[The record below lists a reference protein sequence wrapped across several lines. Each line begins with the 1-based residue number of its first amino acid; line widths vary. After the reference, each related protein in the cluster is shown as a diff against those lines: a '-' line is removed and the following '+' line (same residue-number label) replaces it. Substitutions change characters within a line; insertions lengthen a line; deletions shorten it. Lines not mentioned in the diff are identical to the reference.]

1 MILREV
7 ESKPS
12 NRKRCLP
19 NSKIERPKGQTEIKR
34 DIIMIIIEV
43 KKNDKAIVEDLMQQR
58 DSVRVVEPFG
68 LDGEAI
74 VQLVVEITRIT
85 APLIAGIIIANIT
98 TNKIT
103 VKEKG
108 VNITMSLSK
117 KNKTELITRLFAT
130 QKTDGER
137 ENNESVD

>member
-1 MILREV
+1 
-7 ESKPS
+7 
-12 NRKRCLP
+12 LP